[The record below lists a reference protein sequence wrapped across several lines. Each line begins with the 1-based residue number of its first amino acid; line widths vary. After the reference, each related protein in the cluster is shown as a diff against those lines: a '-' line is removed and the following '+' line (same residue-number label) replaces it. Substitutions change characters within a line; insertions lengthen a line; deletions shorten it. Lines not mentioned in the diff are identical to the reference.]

1 MRTNDTSDNDSKRL
15 TVQQDR
21 RLIRN
26 RWHSHRFVVAH
37 VTAPEAETDTER
49 QPVNLAFVIDRSGSM
64 AGNPIRLAMQAVEEA
79 IGRLKATDR
88 FSVVAFDDQVE
99 SIVTGVHATPAAK
112 AKALTAIRR
121 VDARG
126 TTDLG
131 AGWLRGC
138 ELVATELLELGV
150 NRTLLLTDG
159 QANRGMTTLEEL
171 EHHAAEL
178 RKRGVSTS
186 TFGVGDNF
194 IEPLLAA
201 MAQAG
206 GGQFYDIGR
215 PEQIRD
221 HIESEV
227 GETLEIVARG
237 VTLDLGFPAE
247 LRLESLGAF
256 HASVAGNRAVIDLGD
271 LVSGQQVDVPL
282 RFSFPFGEVDDAVM
296 AVFGL
301 SDRDGVFAGNS
312 ERVAW
317 RFADDRANDEQPRE
331 REVDRLIAGV
341 YAARAR
347 QVAVRRNRDGDYDGA
362 REALRATARKI
373 RGYAGEDP
381 ELQPH
386 HARPARAVRAVPP
399 GHGGADAQGALRGEQ
414 PRAALA
420 GYPGQGDQEVDLPSL
435 VASCLSSVTARAASL
450 WQPLGP
456 LN

>member
-1 MRTNDTSDNDSKRL
+1 MSVNDTEARHL
-15 TVQQDR
+15 TVRQDR

-26 RWHSHRFVVAH
+26 RWHSHRFVVAQ
-37 VTAPEAETDTER
+37 VTAPEAETNTER

-64 AGNPIRLAMQAVEEA
+64 AGQPIRLAMQAVEEA
-79 IGRLKATDR
+79 IGRLKSGDR
-88 FSVVAFDDQVE
+88 FSVVVYDDRIDTVV
-99 SIVTGVHATPAAK
+99 SGVHATVAAK
-112 AKALTAIRR
+112 SEALAALRR

-131 AGWLRGC
+131 GGWLRGC

-159 QANRGMTTLEEL
+159 QANRGITALEEL

-194 IEPLLAA
+194 NEGLLAA

-206 GGQFYDIGR
+206 GGHFYDIGR

-237 VTLDLGFPAE
+237 VTLDVGFPAE
-247 LRLESLGAF
+247 LRVESLGAF

-271 LVSGQQVDVPL
+271 LVSGQEVSVPL
-282 RFSFPFGEVDDAVM
+282 RFSFPFGEVDDSVM

-301 SDRDGVFAGNS
+301 SDRDGVFAGTS

-317 RFADDRANDEQPRE
+317 QFADDSANDAQPRE
-331 REVDRLIAGV
+331 REVDRIIAGM

-373 RGYAGEDP
+373 RGYAGKDP
-381 ELQPH
+381 ELHRIMRELQEEAERFHQVMPERMRKVH
-386 HARPARAVRAVPP
+386 YAASSH
-399 GHGGADAQGALRGEQ
+399 ALRSRDVEGK
-414 PRAALA
+414 
-420 GYPGQGDQEVDLPSL
+420 
-435 VASCLSSVTARAASL
+435 ARRVIS
-450 WQPLGP
+450 
-456 LN
+456 